1 MTLLPGVSDDSYQF
15 RIWLRG
21 ISPMIWRRLLVPAST
36 HLAAMH
42 TIIQVAFG
50 WKDIH
55 LHRFRIRGCAYG
67 IWYPGTPGFR
77 DDPTQVALA
86 TFHFRQYERF
96 LYEYDFCDG
105 WQHEVR
111 LEQAVTA
118 RPGATYPIG
127 TGGARA
133 APPENC
139 GGPWA
144 FLDLQQ
150 QFSSSHITQRL
161 ANILIDGNA
170 PISDYLEELHELHY
184 WATAHRFD
192 RRAVN
197 RRLHQATD
205 GGAV

>member
-1 MTLLPGVSDDSYQF
+1 MTSSLNPSQAIYQF

-21 ISPMIWRRLLVPAST
+21 ISPMIWRRILVPAPT
-36 HLAAMH
+36 HLAAFH
-42 TIIQVAFG
+42 TIIQQAFG
-50 WKDIH
+50 WDDCH
-55 LHRFRIRGCAYG
+55 LHRFHIHGCDYG

-86 TFHFRQYERF
+86 SLHFRQHERF
-96 LYEYDFCDG
+96 LYEYDFGDG

-111 LEQAVTA
+111 LEQAIPA
-118 RPGATYPIG
+118 KPGAVYPIC

-144 FLDLQQ
+144 FLALQQ
-150 QFSSSHITQRL
+150 QFSPYHLTQRL
-161 ANILIDGNA
+161 ADILSDGDA
-170 PISDYLEELHELHY
+170 PISDYIEELHTLHY

-192 RRAVN
+192 RRTVN
-197 RRLHQATD
+197 RRLHHALD
-205 GGAV
+205 GGGV